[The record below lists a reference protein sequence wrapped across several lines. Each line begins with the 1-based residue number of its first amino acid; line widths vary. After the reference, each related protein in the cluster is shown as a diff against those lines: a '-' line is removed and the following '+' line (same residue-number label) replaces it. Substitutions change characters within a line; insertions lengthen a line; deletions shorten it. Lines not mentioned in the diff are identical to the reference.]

1 MASGGMGQGQETSW
15 SVAVSRKIR
24 SPANGGTAR
33 RSGPGKKPNRGGPA
47 RGRATTAPGQNAKPS
62 RRGSLGGGIGGR
74 RGKACR
80 APTSSGHAQASSV
93 RGVRPGSAGTHTED
107 VRKLA
112 AGSARPA
119 PAAVPLSRP
128 EGGTGSSAAV
138 PQDSG
143 TGLSRGALR
152 GVNVATAA
160 HLLGVSRRSV
170 QYMLEDGRLEGTR
183 IPPRG
188 WWRISRASL
197 ARLLPPENLR

>member
-1 MASGGMGQGQETSW
+1 MGQGQETSW

-47 RGRATTAPGQNAKPS
+47 RGRATTPPGQKPKPS
-62 RRGSLGGGIGGR
+62 RRRSPGGGIIGR
-74 RGKACR
+74 RGTACR
-80 APTSSGHAQASSV
+80 APTSSGHARASSV

-107 VRKLA
+107 ATKLA

-119 PAAVPLSRP
+119 ALPLSRP
-128 EGGTGSSAAV
+128 EGGTGPSAV
-138 PQDSG
+138 PRDSD
-143 TGLSRGALR
+143 TALSCGLLR
-152 GVNVATAA
+152 SVNVATAA

-197 ARLLPPENLR
+197 ARLIPLDSVQ

>member
-1 MASGGMGQGQETSW
+1 M
-15 SVAVSRKIR
+15 SRKINR
-24 SPANGGTAR
+24 PANGGTAT
-33 RSGPGKKPNRGGPA
+33 RSSQVKKSNRAGPA
-47 RGRATTAPGQNAKPS
+47 RGRATTPAGQKPKPS
-62 RRGSLGGGIGGR
+62 RRRSPGGGIIGR
-74 RGKACR
+74 RGTACR
-80 APTSSGHAQASSV
+80 APTSSGHARASSV

-107 VRKLA
+107 GTKLA

-128 EGGTGSSAAV
+128 EGGTGPSAV
-138 PQDSG
+138 P
-143 TGLSRGALR
+143 R
-152 GVNVATAA
+152 GVSVATAA
-160 HLLGVSRRSV
+160 RLLGISPRSV